1 MTTEPER
8 QKPRQL
14 LLLFFLFFAAL
25 PLSSSLAFGAII
37 ERRDSHVEGD
47 LNWRIC
53 LLHVYFTRF
62 KVRVLYRYRYR
73 YFGALKK

>member
-14 LLLFFLFFAAL
+14 LLLFFLSFAAL
-25 PLSSSLAFGAII
+25 PLSSSLAFGAI

-53 LLHVYFTRF
+53 LLHVY
-62 KVRVLYRYRYR
+62 R
-73 YFGALKK
+73 YFTGSKYFTGTLVL

>member
-25 PLSSSLAFGAII
+25 PSSSLAFGAI

-62 KVRVLYRYRYR
+62 KVRVLYRYRY
-73 YFGALKK
+73 FGALKK